1 MANYTKTFE
10 LSVDDMELIETALR
24 DTKQSLSTELIDQ
37 ADDPLRPCD
46 ETRGIDA
53 DMKRITDLLGRL
65 HNQKTFYRPSRGSYV
80 SG

>member
-10 LSVDDMELIETALR
+10 LSVDDMELIEAALR

-37 ADDPLRPCD
+37 AEDPLRPCD